1 MNRSQGWYHSWPQA
15 AENTNM
21 ELEKEV
27 KLAILDLEAIS
38 VWTVV
43 EAKGMD
49 ELTPGDRKARKEDQ
63 AQNPKMEGRKT
74 TEGA

>member
-27 KLAILDLEAIS
+27 KLEILDLEAIS
-38 VWTVV
+38 LSTVV

-49 ELTPGDRKARKEDQ
+49 ELTPGDWKARKEDQ
-63 AQNPKMEGRKT
+63 AQNPKMEGGKT
-74 TEGA
+74 NEGA